1 MSNFYKW
8 YADYSKHWGQSVKDD
23 VSQDIDVIK
32 AAWKA
37 RQPEIDKL
45 KSEKDILFNTLKMIL
60 SENST
65 MRWQRA
71 AINALKE
78 VQGE

>member
-1 MSNFYKW
+1 MSDFDKW
-8 YADYSKHWGQSVKDD
+8 YETYERDGGELLLFNT
-23 VSQDIDVIK
+23 IDLK

-45 KSEKDILFNTLKMIL
+45 KSEKDILFNTLEMIL
-60 SENST
+60 SENLT

-71 AINALKE
+71 AINAIKE
-78 VQGE
+78 VQG